1 VTVMDRYLRRGADKR
16 AREIITPEGVPLSF
30 TIAGAGER
38 ISAFLLDIVFMFV
51 GLIAVAIVITMLGGG
66 PWSRALL
73 IVAAFVIRNF
83 YFVIFEIRWQGVTP
97 GKRIVGTRVMDAR
110 GGQLEAGAI
119 LARNLI
125 REIEFWQPLV
135 FLLVGNQLWPT
146 APTWAKLISW
156 GWLILFMLMPLF
168 NRDRLRI
175 GDMLGGTRVV
185 VQPKPLLVPDLADA
199 SQMLSVFPAGWGPQR
214 QGAPTFPFT
223 AEQLDV
229 YGIYEL
235 QVLEGVLRGD
245 PSSMAHMEA
254 MATVA
259 SKIHSKIRYH
269 VPVMAHQY
277 ERFLRDFY
285 TALRAHLEKKML
297 FGKRREDKYSK

>member
-1 VTVMDRYLRRGADKR
+1 MTVMDRYLRRGADKR
-16 AREIITPEGVPLSF
+16 AREIVTPEGVPLSF
-30 TIAGAGER
+30 TLAGAGER
-38 ISAFLLDIVFMFV
+38 ISAFALDLVFMLCGLIGV
-51 GLIAVAIVITMLGGG
+51 GLVIGLTGGG
-66 PWSRALL
+66 PWSEALM

-83 YFVIFEIRWQGVTP
+83 YFVIFEIRWQGATP

-110 GGQLEAGAI
+110 GGQLDAGAI

-135 FLLVGNQLWPT
+135 FLLVGNQLWPN
-146 APTWAKLISW
+146 APWWAKLISW

-175 GDMLGGTRVV
+175 GDMIGGTRVV
-185 VQPKPLLVPDLADA
+185 VQPKPLLAHDLADK
-199 SQMLSVFPAGWGPQR
+199 STMLQLSAQGWAPAKQ
-214 QGAPTFPFT
+214 AVFPFT
-223 AEQLDV
+223 PEQLDV

-245 PSSMAHMEA
+245 TSSMAHLEA

-269 VPVMAHQY
+269 VPVMPHQY
-277 ERFLRDFY
+277 ETFLRDFY
-285 TALRAHLEKKML
+285 TAMRAHLEKKLL
-297 FGKRREDKYSK
+297 FGQRREDKFSR

>member
-1 VTVMDRYLRRGADKR
+1 MDRYLRRGADAR
-16 AREIITPEGVPLSF
+16 AREIITPEGVPLAF

-38 ISAFLLDIVFMFV
+38 ISAFVLDIIFMICA
-51 GLIAVAIVITMLGGG
+51 LIAVAIVIGMTGGG
-66 PWSRALL
+66 PWSNALM
-73 IVAAFVIRNF
+73 IVAAFIIRNF
-83 YFVIFEIRWQGVTP
+83 YFVISEIRWQGVTL
-97 GKRIVGTRVMDAR
+97 GKRIVGIRVMDSR
-110 GGQLEAGAI
+110 GGQLDAGAI

-135 FLLVGNQLWPT
+135 FLLVGNQLWPN
-146 APTWAKLISW
+146 APWWAKILSW
-156 GWLILFMLMPLF
+156 GWLLLFMLMPLF
-168 NRDRLRI
+168 NRDRMRI

-199 SQMLSVFPAGWGPQR
+199 NAMLSVFPQGWGPQR
-214 QGAPTFPFT
+214 QGSATFPFT
-223 AEQLDV
+223 KEQLDV

-245 PSSMAHMEA
+245 QTSMAHLEA

-269 VPVMAHQY
+269 VPVTAHQY
-277 ERFLRDFY
+277 EKFLRDFY

-297 FGKRREDKYSK
+297 FGQRREDKYSR